1 MAYVYVTKVRT
12 GIMVEEGEFLNRI
25 RGLLKIYPRGLTISE
40 ISQRLKCNRNSVA
53 KYLEI
58 LQISGTVEMQQMGAA
73 KVFYISQR
81 VPISSLLGFTKEGI
95 MVLSSDGRIIQIN
108 ERFCRMFDLDAG
120 SVSGMS
126 YETLS
131 EEILQAFSFRTYI
144 SSDSESEHT
153 AVLTFCKYDWCRYF
167 KVKYIKTVFDDG
179 RSGLTVIVEDVT
191 LETEME
197 ERLRMSEARYRGIVE
212 DQTELICR
220 YNKDGIITF
229 ANGAFCRLFQMNPTE
244 LITHSIFEYLMPDA
258 AFQLRDGMNSC
269 SPFSPVFEVEFELI
283 PPAGGLRWYH
293 WVNRALSDENGAL
306 IEFQG
311 VGRDINDRKH
321 TELELL
327 IKSHAMDSSIVP
339 IGLVSLE
346 GCMTYV
352 NRAFLDLWGYND
364 INDVIGLPFE
374 HFSKRNE
381 PSFSEIIGNNP
392 GIRKKEGHTT
402 DITGMKRDGSPIHA
416 TVTISGVYDQ
426 TNEPICLI
434 AYFYDVTHWV
444 RMLRELEIKD
454 TAIAYSYEGMAI
466 ISPEDV
472 IMYANPSFKRIFS
485 RVPDGSFE
493 NRSIEWGM
501 SFYPQIIGSL
511 PDIRAALNEKGNYTR
526 VFTDIDEKGACL
538 VMQLHLSRVFDK
550 NGSVLCTLISVLDI
564 TNQKAIEES
573 LALMV
578 DQLEGTVEQIGDP
591 TFIISRDRMVV
602 AWNEAMEILTG
613 IRKRDVIGSLR
624 YSEIIR
630 NVSPSLPV
638 LVDLFDLS
646 PKDLIQQYPHVSRV
660 GNSFYAEAFIADFQD
675 GKGTYVWAKASPI
688 VDTSGKVIGYIQN
701 IKDMTNWKRA
711 VESVSN
717 RILS

>member
-1 MAYVYVTKVRT
+1 MIKALRT
-12 GIMVEEGEFLNRI
+12 SIMVEDGEFLNRI

-73 KVFYISQR
+73 KVFYVSQR

-108 ERFCRMFDLDAG
+108 ERFCRMFDLDSTG
-120 SVSGMS
+120 VSGMS

-131 EEILQAFSFRTYI
+131 DEILEAFSFGTYLN
-144 SSDSESEHT
+144 SDSESEHT
-153 AVLTFCKYDWCRYF
+153 TVVTFSKYDWRRYF

-179 RSGLTVIVEDVT
+179 RSGLTLIVEDVT

-220 YNKDGIITF
+220 YNQEGIITF
-229 ANGAFCRLFQMNPTE
+229 ANGAFCRLFRMNPAE
-244 LITHSIFEYLMPDA
+244 LVHHSIFEYIMPDA
-258 AFQLRDGMNSC
+258 AQQLQDGMNSC
-269 SPFSPVFEVEFELI
+269 SSFSPVFEFEFELLL
-283 PPAGGLRWYH
+283 PSDKKRWYH
-293 WVNRALSDENGAL
+293 WVNRVLCDDHGTV

-311 VGRDINDRKH
+311 VGRDITDRKH

-346 GCMTYV
+346 GKMTYV
-352 NRAFLDLWGYND
+352 NRAFLNLWGYAD
-364 INDVIGLPFE
+364 LNDVIGLPFD
-374 HFSKRNE
+374 HFSKGNDY
-381 PSFSEIIGNNP
+381 SFSDIIGENT
-392 GIRKKEGHTT
+392 GIKKKEGHTT
-402 DITGMKRDGSPIHA
+402 DISGIKRDGTPIQA
-416 TVTISGVYDQ
+416 SVTISGVYNQ
-426 TNEPICLI
+426 SNEPICLI

-444 RMLRELEIKD
+444 RILRELEIKD
-454 TAIAYSYEGMAI
+454 TAMAYSYEGMAI
-466 ISPEDV
+466 ISPEGV
-472 IMYANPSFKRIFS
+472 VMYANPSFKRIFS
-485 RVPDGSFE
+485 RVPDGTPE
-493 NRSIEWGM
+493 NRPIEWTL
-501 SFYPQIIGSL
+501 SFYPHIIGSL
-511 PDIRAALNEKGNYTR
+511 PDIRSSLHEKGNYTR
-526 VFTDIDEKGACL
+526 VFSDVDEKGDCL
-538 VMQLHLSRVFDK
+538 VIQLHLSRVLDK
-550 NGSVLCTLISVLDI
+550 NGSYLCTLISVLDI

-602 AWNEAMEILTG
+602 AWNEPMETLTG
-613 IRKRDVIGSLR
+613 IRKLDVIGSSR
-624 YSEIIR
+624 YQDIILS
-630 NVSPSLPV
+630 VSPSIPV
-638 LVDLFDLS
+638 LVDLFDLP
-646 PKDLIQQYPHVSRV
+646 PKDLIQKFPHVSRV
-660 GNSFYAEAFIADFQD
+660 GNSFYTEAFVSNLHD
-675 GKGTYVWAKASPI
+675 GKGTYVWVKASPI

-711 VESVSN
+711 VESVSS